1 MNRDIVGA
9 ILSRR
14 VQLGLS
20 QRRLADLSGLS
31 ASMISALENRSRNV
45 SLANVE
51 KILEVLELS
60 LAIEEKDYDWDVL
73 CALGCPLQ
81 QKSDLKVE
89 RTAGNLSLELSK
101 AAVYLNSRSSDSNLS
116 RHRYA
121 VAALFAA
128 LRNLYPE
135 LSKGI
140 PVTFSPKLDDKN
152 KIRKLTR
159 IAELKISDF
168 L

>member
-1 MNRDIVGA
+1 MNRDIVDT

-14 VQLGLS
+14 LQLGLS
-20 QRRLADLSGLS
+20 QRRLADLTGLS

-51 KILEVLELS
+51 RILDVLDLTLS
-60 LAIEEKDYDWDVL
+60 VREKSYDWDVL

-89 RTAGNLSLELSK
+89 RTSGNLSLELSK
-101 AAVYLNSRSSDSNLS
+101 AAVYLSSRSSESNLS

-121 VAALFAA
+121 VVALFAA

-135 LSKGI
+135 LFKGI

-159 IAELKISDF
+159 LAEARISEY